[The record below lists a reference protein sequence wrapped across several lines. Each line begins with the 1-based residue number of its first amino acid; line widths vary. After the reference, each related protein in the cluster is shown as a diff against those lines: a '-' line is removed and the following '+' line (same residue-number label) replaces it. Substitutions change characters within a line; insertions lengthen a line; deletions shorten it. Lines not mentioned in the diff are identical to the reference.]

1 MPLKVYGIGNTLID
15 IFSNVEDST
24 LRKLGLHKGT
34 MHLINLERRA
44 ELLSFVK
51 SASPYY
57 SCGGSAPNT
66 LITLSLFGIKTALA
80 GKIGQDD
87 FGEIYEKK
95 LSELDI
101 IPELKTCKSST
112 GSSIIL
118 ITPDSERT
126 MNTYLGA
133 NREFSEKDINPGL
146 IADADYFYFTGYMWD
161 TENQKKAI
169 LKTIDIAEEN
179 NTKIIFDVADPF
191 AVSRNRDDFLRLIE
205 NHAYITLANGEEA
218 RILFD
223 NYDAGECAKSLGKL
237 CSVAAVKN
245 GKHGSYIA
253 ANNTVMAIPV
263 KGKTPVDTTGA
274 GDTYAAGF
282 ILGLC
287 RNYSLYD
294 SALLASFLAGEIVQQ
309 HGAQFSTEKAA
320 ALNKLLDSGEWKNL

>member
-15 IFSNVEDST
+15 IFTNAEDKDLT
-24 LRKLGLHKGT
+24 TLGLHKGT
-34 MHLINLERRA
+34 MHLINLERRT
-44 ELLSFVK
+44 ELLNFV
-51 SASPYY
+51 SSSSPYY

-66 LITLSLFGIKTALA
+66 LITLSSFGIKTALA
-80 GKIGQDD
+80 GKIGKDEY
-87 FGEIYEKK
+87 GRIYQKK
-95 LSELDI
+95 LSELNI
-101 IPELKTCKSST
+101 IPQLKTCESST
-112 GSSIIL
+112 GSSIIF

-133 NREFSEKDINPGL
+133 NREFDINDINPEL
-146 IADADYFYFTGYMWD
+146 IARAEYFYFTGYMWD

-169 LKTIDIAEEN
+169 LKTIEIAEQN
-179 NTKIIFDVADPF
+179 DTKIIFDVADPF
-191 AVSRNRDDFLRLIE
+191 AVSKNREDFLKLIR
-205 NHAYITLANGEEA
+205 NHAYITLANGEES

-237 CSVAAVKN
+237 CPIAVVKN

-253 ANNTVMAIPV
+253 FENSLIPIPV

-287 RNYSLYD
+287 KDYSLYD

-309 HGAQFSTEKAA
+309 QGAQFPDEKSAE
-320 ALNKLLDSGEWKNL
+320 LNNILQSGDWRKR